1 METFL
6 RDLRFALRGLLRTPG
21 FTLAAILALSLGIG
35 ATTAI
40 FSVVHAVLL
49 RSLGWGEESRLV
61 SVRGNFEAQNLKDIW
76 ISAPEYQDLKGS
88 PLFQVV
94 GIYSDDSAA
103 LQGERAERVKVGYVT
118 GSFFTALG
126 VQPAY
131 GRSFAE
137 GEDLRGH
144 DGVALLSLFGAV
156 FFVLLIA
163 CANVANLLLARGA
176 ARGRE
181 MAVRSAL
188 GGSRGRLIAQLLTE
202 SAMLSLIGAALGV
215 AVAVWALDALLAVAP
230 QSVQQFADVRVSRAV
245 LAFAAAMVVMTTFVF
260 GLAPALHTTRLD
272 LAQSLKE
279 GGRGTAGPRSG
290 RLRSGLVVAQ
300 VALSL
305 MLLIGAALLLRSFA
319 EVLAVNPGFN
329 AEGVLAATVA
339 PGGPAYE
346 ENREA
351 RAAYYAEALRRLSAL
366 PGVTAAGGTNLPP
379 LGGHTDR
386 RYEIEGYTL
395 QPGEAGVDDEIRAA
409 TAGYFKA
416 MGTAVV
422 RGREFSPSDDA
433 KAAKVALVN
442 EAWVRRY
449 FPGQDV
455 VGKRLRFWSKDDWR
469 SIAGVVAGSHD
480 FGFDRPTPPVF
491 YLPVTQYAPRQL
503 TFMVRTAAPANVVR
517 ESFAAVDATQP
528 VDRVERFADRISG
541 ALAARRFPLQLL
553 GLFAGLALVL
563 SALGIYGVAAY
574 GVTQRTQE
582 IGVRIAIGAQRSDV
596 LRMVMGSALRLAAL
610 GVALGLLAA
619 LAGAQLLA
627 SQLYGVSARDPLTF
641 LAISI
646 LLALVALVASFLP
659 ARRAAG
665 LDPMSALRTE

>member
-1 METFL
+1 
-6 RDLRFALRGLLRTPG
+6 
-21 FTLAAILALSLGIG
+21 
-35 ATTAI
+35 
-40 FSVVHAVLL
+40 
-49 RSLGWGEESRLV
+49 
-61 SVRGNFEAQNLKDIW
+61 
-76 ISAPEYQDLKGS
+76 
-88 PLFQVV
+88 
-94 GIYSDDSAA
+94 
-103 LQGERAERVKVGYVT
+103 
-118 GSFFTALG
+118 
-126 VQPAY
+126 
-131 GRSFAE
+131 
-137 GEDLRGH
+137 
-144 DGVALLSLFGAV
+144 
-156 FFVLLIA
+156 
-163 CANVANLLLARGA
+163 
-176 ARGRE
+176 
-181 MAVRSAL
+181 
-188 GGSRGRLIAQLLTE
+188 
-202 SAMLSLIGAALGV
+202 
-215 AVAVWALDALLAVAP
+215 
-230 QSVQQFADVRVSRAV
+230 
-245 LAFAAAMVVMTTFVF
+245 
-260 GLAPALHTTRLD
+260 
-272 LAQSLKE
+272 
-279 GGRGTAGPRSG
+279 
-290 RLRSGLVVAQ
+290 
-300 VALSL
+300 
-305 MLLIGAALLLRSFA
+305 MLLIGAGLLLRSFA

-366 PGVTAAGGTNLPP
+366 PGVTAAGGTNVPP

-386 RYEIEGYTL
+386 SYEIEGYTL

-416 MGTAVV
+416 MGTGVV
-422 RGREFSPSDDA
+422 SGREFSPSDDP

-469 SIAGVVAGSHD
+469 SIAGVVADSHD

-563 SALGIYGVAAY
+563 SALGIYGVTAY